1 MNIKHYQNILIFSH
15 QGVLSLL
22 IARLIGCRS
31 RSMWHFRVDQGC
43 WSAIDINQKFATLR
57 VLNSRA
63 IGVENA

>member
-1 MNIKHYQNILIFSH
+1 
-15 QGVLSLL
+15 
-22 IARLIGCRS
+22 
-31 RSMWHFRVDQGC
+31 C